1 MQPVFFS
8 TVFFVAFIVL
18 AMMLLCVRI
27 PRLAALDGY
36 RKSRLILGTA
46 FILIA
51 AKESVS
57 FLSPLDGNDEIQTA
71 LCQTLF
77 NLAYTFLVY
86 ASFLKLVSIAGSKK
100 SRATIIFALGIV
112 AIVLFGLLGIAV
124 EDAADF
130 SSTMM
135 IVSYFTTSTILF
147 IRSLRQY
154 DRFVHVMKLKYI
166 REKGLWWIQVVLWA
180 TFGLSMFV
188 VLSSFNAAVLEIT
201 KVLYVAVYSFL
212 GVKVLGLVS
221 VLSPVDSAAEAAEA
235 AGVKAVETVPV
246 EEAASQ
252 IQPAL
257 DSSVQI
263 VDNRSRTSGYLKVES
278 PLDKWVKSEMYTRA
292 NVTLLDVAQ
301 EIGTNSSYLST
312 YLNKELGTTFS
323 IWLNRLRVEK
333 SIEFLMSEPAMS
345 IEDCGLKSGF
355 SNIYNY
361 SRWFKQIIGVS
372 PRDYRKEH
380 SESASVSAVTL
391 HS

>member
-57 FLSPLDGNDEIQTA
+57 FLLPLDGNNEIQTA

-77 NLAYTFLVY
+77 NLAFTFLVY

-100 SRATIIFALGIV
+100 ARATIIFALGIV

-147 IRSLRQY
+147 IRSLRQ
-154 DRFVHVMKLKYI
+154 
-166 REKGLWWIQVVLWA
+166 
-180 TFGLSMFV
+180 
-188 VLSSFNAAVLEIT
+188 
-201 KVLYVAVYSFL
+201 
-212 GVKVLGLVS
+212 
-221 VLSPVDSAAEAAEA
+221 
-235 AGVKAVETVPV
+235 
-246 EEAASQ
+246 
-252 IQPAL
+252 
-257 DSSVQI
+257 
-263 VDNRSRTSGYLKVES
+263 
-278 PLDKWVKSEMYTRA
+278 
-292 NVTLLDVAQ
+292 
-301 EIGTNSSYLST
+301 
-312 YLNKELGTTFS
+312 
-323 IWLNRLRVEK
+323 
-333 SIEFLMSEPAMS
+333 
-345 IEDCGLKSGF
+345 
-355 SNIYNY
+355 
-361 SRWFKQIIGVS
+361 
-372 PRDYRKEH
+372 
-380 SESASVSAVTL
+380 
-391 HS
+391 